1 MDSSMKTTTLTG
13 IEPIPVEYI
22 LGIAQQK
29 ATEAQR
35 RPYIE
40 LIERWGDEKNCADE
54 ARQLLMRLRE
64 GQEIDT
70 QRMPREFMPR
80 YRQPETARQL
90 IDIVRKIDAVISSRQ
105 ENWTWAHV
113 MRVMKDEGILYN
125 PTVNCFDRIICSM
138 IPGKGRD
145 TVRKNGDYA
154 FLLSQKDSWSLWPKL
169 SHLNPQLAAAR
180 SICNQIALE
189 FEPVLNRRIVIEF

>member
-1 MDSSMKTTTLTG
+1 MKTTTLTG
-13 IEPIPVEYI
+13 IEPIPFEYI
-22 LGIAQQK
+22 LGIAQKK

-40 LIERWGDEKNCADE
+40 LIERWGEEKDCMEA

-64 GQEIDT
+64 GQEIDV
-70 QRMPREFMPR
+70 QKMPCEFMPR
-80 YRQPETARQL
+80 FRQPEVASQL
-90 IDIVRKIDAVISSRQ
+90 IDIVRKIDAVITSKQ
-105 ENWTWAHV
+105 EKWTWAHV

-125 PTVNCFDRIICSM
+125 PSVNRFDKIICSM
-138 IPGKGRD
+138 IPNKGRD

-154 FLLSQKDSWSLWPKL
+154 YLMGQKESWSLWPKL
-169 SHLNPQLAAAR
+169 AHLNPQLAADR

-189 FEPVLNRRIVIEF
+189 FAPVLNRRIILEF